1 MVRNNH
7 LLSGTV
13 LELTGYTL
21 SSGNGALSG
30 EAYADLL
37 ALFVSAR
44 SSRVHSDL
52 CASTGSHLPRLSEL
66 RWSPTTLVRSLC
78 YVGHILQQSAW
89 TWQVHEPVG
98 RSQINHRTGQ
108 EGHGLADLAK
118 NRTQSVHR
126 VLRETQV
133 PS

>member
-30 EAYADLL
+30 EAYPNLL

-66 RWSPTTLVRSLC
+66 RWSPTTLVRSFC
-78 YVGHILQQSAW
+78 HVGHILQQSAW
-89 TWQVHEPVG
+89 TWQVHEPV
-98 RSQINHRTGQ
+98 RSSQMDHN
-108 EGHGLADLAK
+108 AW
-118 NRTQSVHR
+118 
-126 VLRETQV
+126 RER
-133 PS
+133 

>member
-78 YVGHILQQSAW
+78 YVGHMLQQSAGI
-89 TWQVHEPVG
+89 WQAHEAAG
-98 RSQINHRTGQ
+98 SSQRDHNARRGYH
-108 EGHGLADLAK
+108 
-118 NRTQSVHR
+118 V
-126 VLRETQV
+126 V
-133 PS
+133 